1 MEQDTRKSTGVRRRT
16 FLDTLLRGWV
26 LAGVA
31 GMAYPVA
38 KYLTPPHAPEAA
50 EKEVEAAA
58 ADQVKPGEAVKFEF
72 HGTPALLMNVKTGF
86 VAVSAVCT
94 HLGCIVDW
102 DAGKSQVVCPC
113 HNAIFDYNG
122 NIVSG
127 PAPLPLERF
136 EVNVRDN
143 KVMVRRK
150 G

>member
-1 MEQDTRKSTGVRRRT
+1 MEQSSQQNNGVQRRT

-26 LAGVA
+26 LAGLA
-31 GMAYPVA
+31 GMMYPVA
-38 KYLTPPHAPEAA
+38 KYLTPPHAPESA
-50 EKEVEAAA
+50 EHEVEAAV
-58 ADQVKPGEAVKFEF
+58 ADQIAPGNAVKFEF
-72 HGTPALLMNVKTGF
+72 HGEPALLMNGKTGF
-86 VAVSAVCT
+86 TAVSAVCT

-102 DAGKSQVVCPC
+102 DSAKSQIVCPC
-113 HNAIFDYNG
+113 HNAIFDHNG

-136 EVNVRDN
+136 EVDVRDN